1 MSTDVNFSSNQI
13 AAIEWLATSKY
24 ERVPPSQKQLA
35 AKLGIREETICRWKR
50 DNDFMAAI
58 TARARE
64 LLGSNLP
71 EIYAALN
78 REGEKGSFQHIK
90 LIMEM
95 TGEYS
100 PKQEIEHSGE
110 VKIKGYATISPDDW
124 DTATDD

>member
-1 MSTDVNFSSNQI
+1 MSDNVNFSSNQI

-35 AKLGIREETICRWKR
+35 TKLGIREETICRWKR
-50 DNDFMAAI
+50 EEDFLSAI

-90 LIMEM
+90 LIVHCRLVMNSVRLLAIF
-95 TGEYS
+95 Y
-100 PKQEIEHSGE
+100 P
-110 VKIKGYATISPDDW
+110 
-124 DTATDD
+124 